1 MNYSIEEQN
10 KDSNQIISL
19 AIFIGFVS
27 PTIPWFWTQLFFLK
41 KPVATAIKQA
51 INGEIPLST
60 LLSTLLPH
68 LRHRF

>member
-1 MNYSIEEQN
+1 MIVIDIFTFIFLYLKRFLCCEFIMNYSIEEQN

-41 KPVATAIKQA
+41 KPVATAIK
-51 INGEIPLST
+51 
-60 LLSTLLPH
+60 
-68 LRHRF
+68 